1 MSIKT
6 TRDVKKEEI
15 HVQMEASEDQLLAN
29 YNEQARAVRTLQA
42 TVDLF
47 PSTGSTYSGV
57 IENYHDVPG
66 FILAKR
72 PAMVRV
78 IGQAPVVATNIFDM
92 VSDGEMFR
100 IFIPSKNTFLVG
112 ATSVARIFIPSKNTF
127 LVGATSVARASKKP
141 IENLRPQHVVE
152 ALFWP
157 ELPAGGNVL
166 FEQFDGDLNRYYILT
181 LVRPTDGSR
190 LEIARKIWFDRADLR
205 VSRVQV
211 YGAGGRLDSDIAY
224 SDWQPLGAAPEGGA
238 PALRQVSYAHDI
250 HIWRPQDDYKLE
262 IQILKLTVNEEILT
276 DRFELAQPAGTDLV
290 RVGEEQAGKQ
300 P

>member
-6 TRDVKKEEI
+6 RHDVKKEEI
-15 HVQMEASEDQLLAN
+15 RPQMEASEDQLLAN

-42 TVDLF
+42 TVDLI

-57 IENYHDVPG
+57 IEEYHDVPG

-92 VSDGEMFR
+92 VSDGETFR
-100 IFIPSKNTFLVG
+100 IFIPSKNSFLVG
-112 ATSVARIFIPSKNTF
+112 ATS
-127 LVGATSVARASKKP
+127 LVRTSKKP
-141 IENLRPQHVVE
+141 IENLRPQHVVD

-157 ELPAGGNVL
+157 ELPAGADVL
-166 FEQFDGDLNRYYILT
+166 FEQFDADPNRYYILT
-181 LVRPTDGSR
+181 VLRQTDGGK
-190 LEIARKIWFDRADLR
+190 LEIGRKIWVDRADLR
-205 VSRVQV
+205 VSRVQL
-211 YGAGGRLDSDIAY
+211 YGAAGRLESDVAY
-224 SDWQPLGAAPEGGA
+224 SDWQPLGAAISGGA
-238 PALRQVSYAHDI
+238 PTAAQVSFAHDI

-262 IQILKLTVNEEILT
+262 IQILKLTVNEEIST
-276 DRFELAQPAGTDLV
+276 DRFELAQPAGTELV
-290 RVGEEQAGKQ
+290 RVGEERAGTQ